1 MAMYKPGMRLSNI
14 VSLQDKN
21 AGNMISGLQVD
32 LRSSSYYTSLELPTV
47 GTKKDNWS
55 SKLLKISNE

>member
-14 VSLQDKN
+14 VSLQDNN

-32 LRSSSYYTSLELPTV
+32 LRSSSYYTGLELPTV
-47 GTKKDNWS
+47 GTKTDNWS
-55 SKLLKISNE
+55 SKLLKVSNE